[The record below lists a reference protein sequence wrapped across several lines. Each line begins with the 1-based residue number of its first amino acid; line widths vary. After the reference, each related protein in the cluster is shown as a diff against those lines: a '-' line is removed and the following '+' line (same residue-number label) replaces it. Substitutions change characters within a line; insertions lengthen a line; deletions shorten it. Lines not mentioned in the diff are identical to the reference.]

1 MSQRVD
7 DLFYLLS
14 SKLSSSKYLALNT
27 FGQAIIKNYPV
38 EKLTSGGLSGIFSS
52 LKSKEK

>member
-14 SKLSSSKYLALNT
+14 SKLSSSKYLALNP

-38 EKLTSGGLSGIFSS
+38 EKITSGGLSGIFSS